1 MFSVFLVQLF
11 FQFSICSTKTAVAAN
26 QLCIGGFNHRGYLVF
41 GILVSFNFLLSM
53 GFWTSVGFGSR
64 LGDSSECSRLV
75 ARLGD
80 LTESVVY
87 S

>member
-1 MFSVFLVQLF
+1 MFFSLVV

-26 QLCIGGFNHRGYLVF
+26 QLCSGGFNHRGYLVF

-64 LGDSSECSRLV
+64 LGGSSECSRLE
-75 ARLGD
+75 ARLCD

>member
-1 MFSVFLVQLF
+1 MFFQFSCF
-11 FQFSICSTKTAVAAN
+11 FQFSICSTKTAVAAS

>member
-1 MFSVFLVQLF
+1 
-11 FQFSICSTKTAVAAN
+11 
-26 QLCIGGFNHRGYLVF
+26 
-41 GILVSFNFLLSM
+41 M